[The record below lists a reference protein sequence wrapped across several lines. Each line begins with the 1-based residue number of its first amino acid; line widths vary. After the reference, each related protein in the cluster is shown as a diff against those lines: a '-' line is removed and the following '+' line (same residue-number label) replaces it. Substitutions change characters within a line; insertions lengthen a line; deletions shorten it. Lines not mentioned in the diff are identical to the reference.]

1 MENKNCKVIDLFEV
15 KEKKEGKVIQFPG
28 AKDIVTTEPKKTVV
42 RKKVN
47 ITPKSIV
54 SGVKLPKVMIS
65 KKLCLSLAVAG
76 FVIIGGI
83 NITHAFNST
92 PSTEKYIKKF
102 NEKVAKNSD
111 SVLSTLEKEV
121 ATNPNI
127 PESSDVKSDSA
138 AVTDNLSDDVNSTA
152 DTQVIE
158 DNTNLS
164 VFDTGLSISSSATV
178 SGEYSEYTIF
188 FTATVDGSKLKEKDG
203 ILDFDKK
210 HIKIE
215 VTSVEDN
222 FTDEERAIL
231 SQDKSMIDNLAKEMV
246 SIEKLANKDLDSTA
260 GREKL
265 KKDLLASQ

>member
-1 MENKNCKVIDLFEV
+1 MENTNVKVINLAEIR
-15 KEKKEGKVIQFPG
+15 ERKEGKVIQFPG
-28 AKDIVTTEPKKTVV
+28 AKEIVTNEPKKKN
-42 RKKVN
+42 KKVH
-47 ITPKSIV
+47 ITPKNIM
-54 SGVKLPKVMIS
+54 SGVKLPKIVIS

-76 FVIIGGI
+76 FVVIGGI
-83 NITHAFNST
+83 NITHAINST
-92 PSTEKYIKKF
+92 PSAEKYIQQF
-102 NEKVAKNSD
+102 NREVAKNFD

-121 ATNPNI
+121 ATNPNNSG
-127 PESSDVKSDSA
+127 SSDA
-138 AVTDNLSDDVNSTA
+138 GNATVTNNVSGDTNSTA
-152 DTQVIE
+152 EEQAIE
-158 DNTNLS
+158 DNTSPS

-178 SGEYSEYTIF
+178 SGEYSEYTIN
-188 FTATVDGSKLKEKDG
+188 FTASVDGSKLKEKDG

-231 SQDKSMIDNLAKEMV
+231 AEDKSMIDNLAKEVV
-246 SIEKLANKDLDSTA
+246 SVEKLANKDLDSNA